1 MPRNSRYT
9 GSTGGARRNSVD
21 ALTRFSMEDLQAVP
35 AAADLVA
42 GAADE
47 TPIEAPAYAADGTPV
62 VTRDRASADPVCCIP
77 ERDQGVAAADGE
89 VPACGRE
96 GYRETCGCVCM
107 KGVEDIEGR
116 VRHDLDG
123 AFACC
128 GEEMQ
133 VGRGGGGDV
142 VGKGRCVGLYGLW
155 MGF

>member
-9 GSTGGARRNSVD
+9 RSTAAASRNCVD
-21 ALTRFSMEDLQAVP
+21 ALPSFGVEDLQAVP
-35 AAADLVA
+35 AAAYLVA

-62 VTRDRASADPVCCIP
+62 VTRDCAPADPVRCIP

-89 VPACGRE
+89 VSACRRE
-96 GYRETCGCVCM
+96 GYRETCGCVRV
-107 KGVEDIEGR
+107 KGVQDVEGR

-128 GEEMQ
+128 GKEMQ
-133 VGRGGGGDV
+133 VGRGGRGNV
-142 VGKGRCVGLYGLW
+142 VGEGRRVGLHGLRI
-155 MGF
+155 GF